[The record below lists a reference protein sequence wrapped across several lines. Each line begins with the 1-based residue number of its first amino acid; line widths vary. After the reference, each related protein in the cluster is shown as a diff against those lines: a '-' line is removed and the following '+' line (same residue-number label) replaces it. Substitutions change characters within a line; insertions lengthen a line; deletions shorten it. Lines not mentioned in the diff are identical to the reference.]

1 MQKGRKGNQKLCF
14 SAFDEVLAK
23 QSRPGSGWD
32 KSPADQQVRRSV
44 YIFAKR
50 TLGVPLLESFDAA
63 SPDTPIAQRSITTV
77 APQAL
82 TMLNSDFLNQQ
93 AAALSRRIKSSAC
106 CDPSGQIEALYEH
119 ALSREPSQREIDL
132 ALNFL
137 QRWDDHDERT
147 VAELCKLILNL
158 NEFVYID

>member
-1 MQKGRKGNQKLCF
+1 
-14 SAFDEVLAK
+14 
-23 QSRPGSGWD
+23 
-32 KSPADQQVRRSV
+32 
-44 YIFAKR
+44 
-50 TLGVPLLESFDAA
+50 LLESFDAA

-82 TMLNSDFLNQQ
+82 IMLNSDFLNQQ
-93 AAALSRRIKSSAC
+93 ATALARQIKSSAC